1 MYGDSMTGYGHG
13 HYYPIPDQ
21 SYYIRYLLTRLR
33 GQSIGIQVAG
43 KSEPYRDLTV
53 QMVAN
58 GVVYALMDG
67 GEDVCVI
74 PVHGIVALFI
84 PRQVSDELGT
94 YPDYP
99 AR

>member
-1 MYGDSMTGYGHG
+1 MYNDPMVEYGPG

-21 SYYIRYLLTRLR
+21 CYYIRYLLTRLR
-33 GQSIGIQVAG
+33 GQAIGIQVAG
-43 KSEPYRDLTV
+43 TQEPYRNLTV

-58 GVVYALMDG
+58 GVVYASDEG
-67 GEDVCVI
+67 GEDMCVI
-74 PVHGIVALFI
+74 PVHGISALFI
-84 PRQVSDELGT
+84 PRQISDELIT